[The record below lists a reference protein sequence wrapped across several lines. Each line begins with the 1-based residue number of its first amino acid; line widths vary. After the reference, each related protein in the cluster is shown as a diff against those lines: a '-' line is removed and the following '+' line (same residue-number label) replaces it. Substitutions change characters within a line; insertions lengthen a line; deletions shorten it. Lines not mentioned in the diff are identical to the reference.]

1 MYKKKRIPITIWM
14 GGNSCKGCAGEKEH
28 VKCSNLVKE
37 FGNCV
42 TTDKRGHTRFYIYVE
57 KKNV

>member
-1 MYKKKRIPITIWM
+1 MYKKKRIPLTNWV
-14 GGNSCKGCAGEKEH
+14 GDNSCKGCAGEKKP

-42 TTDKRGHTRFYIYVE
+42 IMDKRGHTRLYIYVE